1 VSRVSTSTPRSS
13 PWGIPSCSDAALG
26 YLDCVTVTGTGQAR
40 RKTARRLSIRYAAGL
55 AGAHLLAVA
64 DAAAIVIPLHSRTA
78 SGSYA
83 YFDAKNMILAAIL
96 VVLGAIA
103 VAAAGAMN
111 LAPVLRWF
119 VRGDQ
124 PNPGQRRAATR
135 LVRRQSLILAGT
147 WAASGV
153 TFLALNL
160 DGGLMLTVATL
171 LAIIFGGSA
180 ASGLSLLLT
189 QPSLRPILV
198 AATQGSE
205 GVVIAPRVLTR
216 LVGMWL
222 MGCGLPCAA
231 IVALIVIRTNG
242 WIIQK
247 TASVEMPIL
256 VVTLAAVLLGLPTM
270 ILTSRSIADP
280 VREVVDAMALVEK
293 GQIDTFVGVYE
304 RSEIGRLQSGFN
316 RMVAGI
322 AERDRLRDLFGRHV
336 GADVARR
343 AIEEGT
349 SLSGDVTEAA
359 ILFIDLVESTKLAA
373 SRPPREVADVL
384 NDFFRI
390 VVGAVDERHGFIN
403 KFQGDA
409 ALAVFGVPL
418 PSERAASEALETAR
432 SLRSQ
437 LSRLPMVDFGVGVS
451 AGPVFAGN
459 IGAENR
465 YEYTVIGDAVNEAA
479 RLADFAKT
487 SERRIVCSA
496 AVIDRAD
503 EDERGY
509 WRSTGETVLR
519 GRSEPTQVWTPAE
532 NS

>member
-1 VSRVSTSTPRSS
+1 V
-13 PWGIPSCSDAALG
+13 LG
-26 YLDCVTVTGTGQAR
+26 YLVPVTKAR
-40 RKTARRLSIRYAAGL
+40 WRAQEQRTSARRLSIQYSAGL
-55 AGAHLLAVA
+55 AFAHLLAVG
-64 DAAAIVIPLHSRTA
+64 DAAAIVIPLHGQTA
-78 SGSYA
+78 SGAYA
-83 YFDAKNMILAAIL
+83 YFGAKNMITAVIL

-103 VAAAGAMN
+103 VAVGGAMI

-119 VRGDQ
+119 VRGNQ
-124 PNPGQRRAATR
+124 PNPRQRQTVTR
-135 LVRRQSLILAGT
+135 LFRRQSLILAAT
-147 WAASGV
+147 WAASGAI
-153 TFLALNL
+153 FLALNL
-160 DGGLMLTVATL
+160 DGGLTLAVATL
-171 LAIIFGGSA
+171 LAVVFGSSA
-180 ASGLSLLLT
+180 AAGLSLLLT
-189 QPSLRPILV
+189 QRSLRPILV

-205 GVVIAPRVLTR
+205 GLVIAPRVLTR

-231 IVALIVIRTNG
+231 IVALIVIRSNG

-270 ILTSRSIADP
+270 ILTSRSISDP
-280 VREVVDAMALVEK
+280 VREVVDAMAQVEQ
-293 GQIDTFVGVYE
+293 GRIDTVVGVYE

-349 SLSGDVTEAA
+349 SLSGDVREAA
-359 ILFIDLVESTKLAA
+359 ILFIDLVGSTTLAA
-373 SRPPREVADVL
+373 SRSPQEVAEVL
-384 NDFFRI
+384 NDFFQI
-390 VVGAVDERHGFIN
+390 VVSAVDERNGLVN

-409 ALAVFGVPL
+409 ALAVFGAPL
-418 PSERAASEALETAR
+418 PADGVASAALATAR

-437 LSRLPMVDFGVGVS
+437 LRRLPVVDFGIGVS

-465 YEYTVIGDAVNEAA
+465 YEYTVVGDAVNEAA
-479 RLADFAKT
+479 RLADFAKALDW
-487 SERRIVCSA
+487 RIVCSA
-496 AVIDRAD
+496 AAIDRAD
-503 EDERGY
+503 AAERQRWVVHGD
-509 WRSTGETVLR
+509 TVLR
-519 GRSEPTQVWTPAE
+519 GRSEPTRIWTPAAD
-532 NS
+532 S

>member
-1 VSRVSTSTPRSS
+1 M
-13 PWGIPSCSDAALG
+13 
-26 YLDCVTVTGTGQAR
+26 
-40 RKTARRLSIRYAAGL
+40 RYAASL
-55 AGAHLLAVA
+55 AAAHLLAVG
-64 DAAAIVIPLHSRTA
+64 DAAAIVIPLHGQTPIGA
-78 SGSYA
+78 YA
-83 YFDAKNMILAAIL
+83 YFGAKNMITAVIL
-96 VVLGAIA
+96 VVLGAVGVA
-103 VAAAGAMN
+103 VGGATI

-124 PNPGQRRAATR
+124 PDPHQRRAVTR
-135 LVRRQSLILAGT
+135 LVRRQSLLLAAT

-153 TFLALNL
+153 IFLALNL
-160 DGGLMLTVATL
+160 DGGLTLAVATL
-171 LAIIFGGSA
+171 LAVVFGGSA

-189 QPSLRPILV
+189 QPSLRPILI

-222 MGCGLPCAA
+222 MGCGLPCMA

-247 TASVEMPIL
+247 TSSVEMPIL
-256 VVTLAAVLLGLPTM
+256 VVTLAAVLLGLPIM
-270 ILTSRSIADP
+270 ILTSRSISDP
-280 VREVVDAMALVEK
+280 IREVVDAMAKVEQ
-293 GQIDTFVGVYE
+293 GRIDTFVGVYE
-304 RSEIGRLQSGFN
+304 RSEIGRLQGGFN

-322 AERDRLRDLFGRHV
+322 GERDRLRDLFGRHV
-336 GADVARR
+336 GEDVARR
-343 AIEEGT
+343 ALEGGA
-349 SLSGDVTEAA
+349 SLSGDVRDAA
-359 ILFIDLVESTKLAA
+359 ILFIDLVDSTKLAA
-373 SRPPREVADVL
+373 NRPPREVAEVL

-390 VVGAVDERHGFIN
+390 VVSAVDERNGFIN

-418 PSERAASEALETAR
+418 PSEEAATAALATACN
-432 SLRSQ
+432 LRSQ
-437 LSRLPMVDFGVGVS
+437 LGRLPQVDFGIGVS

-465 YEYTVIGDAVNEAA
+465 YEYTVVGDAVNEAA

-487 SERRIVCSA
+487 SDQRIVCSA

-503 EDERGY
+503 AAERRH
-509 WRSTGETVLR
+509 WMSSGETILR
-519 GRSEPTQVWTPAE
+519 GRSEPTHIWTP
-532 NS
+532 STDD